1 MKRVLFV
8 DDDPPILAGLRRMF
22 RGQRGEWDMH
32 FAHSGEEAL
41 QLFSETPF
49 DVIVSDMRMPRMDGS
64 QLLEQIR
71 LRFPDTVRIVLS
83 GQSQNEAIMRC
94 IGPAHQFL
102 SKPCVPEQLC
112 QTISRA
118 CRLKEHLTNPALQ
131 KLVTKIDNLPVLG
144 DLYQRLV
151 TELQRPDSSISQV
164 AELIASDLSMTA
176 KVLQLVNSSFFGLP
190 QRITDPKQAVSLLGL
205 NLIQTMVLS
214 AGVFFHPGAQV
225 PARFCLESLVHHCL
239 AVGWRARAI
248 AQQESPDPRFIEDAL
263 LAGMMHDVGKLVL
276 ATGVTSAYGEV
287 LEKVHQQ
294 GANPLDAERE
304 RFGVTHADVGGFLL
318 ELWGLPATIVE
329 GVVFHHRP
337 ADVATQGLSLAG
349 IVHVANALETTPSG
363 DMARPPSPPLDW
375 EFVERA
381 GWRDKLEGWRQLPVR
396 PGGAM

>member
-41 QLFSETPF
+41 RLFSESPF
-49 DVIVSDMRMPRMDGS
+49 DVVVSDMRMPRMDGS

-71 LRFPDTVRIVLS
+71 LKFPDTVRIILS

-94 IGPAHQFL
+94 VGPAHQFL
-102 SKPCVPEQLC
+102 SKPCVPELLC
-112 QTISRA
+112 QTITQA
-118 CRLKEHLTNPALQ
+118 CRLKEHLANPVLQ
-131 KLVTKIDNLPVLG
+131 KLVTRIDNLPVLS

-151 TELQRPDSSISQV
+151 TELQRPDSSLSQV

-190 QRITDPKQAVSLLGL
+190 QRVTDPKQAVSLLGL
-205 NLIQTMVLS
+205 NLIQSMVLS
-214 AGVFFHPGAQV
+214 AGVFFHPGAKL
-225 PARFCLESLVHHCL
+225 PAGFALESLVHHSL

-248 AQQESPDPRFIEDAL
+248 ASHESQNPRFVEDAL

-276 ATGVTSAYGEV
+276 ATGMTEEYGHV
-287 LEKVHQQ
+287 LERVHQS

-304 RFGVTHADVGGFLL
+304 YFGVTHADVGGFLL
-318 ELWGLPATIVE
+318 ELWGLPAQVVE

-337 ADVATQGLSLAG
+337 DEVVPAGLHLAG

-363 DMARPPSPPLDW
+363 DLATPPSPPLDR
-375 EFVERA
+375 EFVERV
-381 GWRDKLEGWRQLPVR
+381 GWTDKLDGWRQLPVR
-396 PGGAM
+396 PGGAT